1 MVNAKRYFPFVFAV
15 GLAIA
20 TTMWFTLS
28 TPTRSPAPQIAEV
41 EDLPTGESAATASA
55 ENPQE
60 IGQAGSST
68 TATGTPAGASTASI
82 EQRYV
87 RSDDL
92 YSYYQE
98 MMALSEAGDAEAT
111 YHAALALHECWLANT
126 RTNGWACNS
135 GANKS
140 LDVSQLCTQMQS
152 RCEGFA
158 DKTSEWIT
166 TEREAL
172 YEESA
177 AAGFERGVARGLI
190 ALSEAEPELAL
201 ALSRDL
207 IASTDDFG
215 TLFHVGR
222 YLQNRLWRNHEGWI
236 GGEWDEA
243 TNRPGP
249 SSRYGQAAWQLAAC
263 DLNQGCPDGSVFMRS
278 LCVTGNGCQAGWS
291 YLDWLAY
298 YRSPYE
304 LEQITA
310 LTEEIRAAL
319 AAGDIDTIVNRGRE
333 QRPPEGGN

>member
-1 MVNAKRYFPFVFAV
+1 MVNAKRFFPFVFAL
-15 GLAIA
+15 GLAVA
-20 TTMWFTLS
+20 TTMWFTS
-28 TPTRSPAPQIAEV
+28 NMPTRGPKLDKP
-41 EDLPTGESAATASA
+41 AATQTEQPDIELGAALDGNSA
-55 ENPQE
+55 PGDSARSAQ
-60 IGQAGSST
+60 
-68 TATGTPAGASTASI
+68 GTPVPAVVASI
-82 EQRYV
+82 EQRYMQ
-87 RSDDL
+87 SDDL

-98 MMALSEAGDAEAT
+98 MMALSAAGDAEAT

-126 RTNGWACNS
+126 RTNGWACHADAS
-135 GANKS
+135 KS
-140 LDVSQLCTQMQS
+140 QDVLQLCTQMQS

-158 DKTSEWIT
+158 DRTGEWIT

-172 YEESA
+172 YEEAA

-190 ALSEAEPELAL
+190 ALADSDPELAL
-201 ALSRDL
+201 SLSRDL
-207 IASTDDFG
+207 LASTEDFG

-236 GGEWDEA
+236 GGEWNET

-263 DLNQGCPDGSVFMRS
+263 DLNQGCPNDSVFMRS

-304 LEQITA
+304 FEQITA
-310 LTEEIRAAL
+310 LTQEIRDAL
-319 AAGDIDTIVNRGRE
+319 AAGDIDSIINRGRE
-333 QRPPEGGN
+333 QPPTDESN